1 MHHLTGKHVAVL
13 VTSGVE
19 EVELTEPVEFL
30 RSHGATVVIITPN
43 REELQQGIKAHRG
56 DDPGATVRADEYL
69 GNVDPNDFDA
79 LFIPGGQSPDRLRLA
94 RGAVAFVQAFARANR
109 PIFALC
115 HAPQLLIS
123 AELVRGKTLTSWP
136 SLEVD
141 LKNAGAKWVNEEV
154 VVDGNLITSRKP
166 DDIPALTRK
175 MEEILGEIRARKA
188 A

>member
-1 MHHLTGKHVAVL
+1 MHHLTGKRVAVL

-30 RSHGATVVIITPN
+30 RSHGATAVTITPD
-43 REELQQGIKAHRG
+43 REELQRGIKAHRG
-56 DDPGATVRADEYL
+56 LDPGATVKADEYL

-94 RGAVAFVQAFARANR
+94 PGAVEFVQALAKANK

-115 HAPQLLIS
+115 HGPQLLIS
-123 AELVRGKTLTSWP
+123 ADLARGKTLTSWP

-141 LKNAGAKWVNEEV
+141 LRNAGAKWVNEEV

-166 DDIPALTRK
+166 EDIPALTRK
-175 MEEILGEIRARKA
+175 MEEILGEVRARKA